1 MNNLSITISLTMI
14 ITLCGCSTG
23 GGGQKSSD
31 SGTTI
36 PPVITNQDDSIPPVI
51 TDQNNSSPP
60 WSSFAAQSQDPENFA
75 ALVRE
80 FETEEYAGMGALDM
94 INASSAYARGATGD
108 GVSIGV
114 IDSGVY
120 EEHAEFSRGSGDKI
134 TFAGSDYNSG
144 RPRTDEAL
152 GHGTIVAGVIAANR
166 DNNNFNSGFKMHG
179 VAFDASINAYEIPLG
194 SGDGPY
200 QPLEVDDVNFSTDN
214 YFASRFTTMA
224 NQAEIINMSFGFSGV
239 ITSYSAADI
248 ESAFSASLDALRQF
262 NKPRGDRSIFVIAAG
277 NAWNDLDE
285 FENTVDA
292 TSPELLPGLPYLF
305 PELKDHVLAVA
316 AVDSSGEISFYS
328 NHCGAAADFCL
339 SAPGGGDA
347 NGDGDFD
354 SDEIIWGPSPP
365 PADGEPE
372 RDYYAGT
379 IGTSFAAP
387 LVSGS
392 LALLKQMFPSV
403 GNHELVNRLLV
414 TANKTGIYSDSSI
427 YGQGLLDL
435 DTATRPVGSNA
446 VASGENLDS
455 GLVSLS
461 DSSINTFGGALGNSL
476 QTSLNNHSMAVFD
489 ELGFPFIQSASAL
502 IGNATNPSTSQSP
515 APKQRHSAQQ
525 LAEGTRIQTGA
536 SIDPW
541 QRDSL
546 SSNFAFNSIGLN
558 SFVPTPNSSPSDQLQ
573 PDYFALQTQNN
584 NGSERFAGI
593 NANPGWFFGIYADS
607 FVSPSTTNDDSSF
620 AAPWLRFARNG
631 ISSGGAIALGEGKL
645 RMGVFEG
652 AASWN
657 RYQPISENRGNGAMM
672 EYSLPS
678 KTGFGLSIQSG
689 FLNERDS
696 FLGTELGSA
705 LGQLENSET
714 LFAGINGHLQ
724 IRDNWQ
730 GLFALYS
737 GTTDSRISSSLFN
750 LNDSISSNSWSLGLS
765 GHSLWQRNDQLSIYL
780 AQPLRVDSGQATLQL
795 ASGRTLDRQVTYQT
809 VAIDLQPQGREQ
821 QLEMNYQFAWG
832 TATASA
838 RAEYIHQ
845 PNHSDQNSSYSEI
858 TFSLHMPIGR

>member
-1 MNNLSITISLTMI
+1 MNNLSVTTSLLTIIALSA
-14 ITLCGCSTG
+14 CSGG

-36 PPVITNQDDSIPPVI
+36 PPVVTNQD
-51 TDQNNSSPP
+51 NSTPP
-60 WSSFAAQSQDPENFA
+60 WSSFSAQAQDPSDLA
-75 ALVRE
+75 ALASD
-80 FETEEYAGMGALDM
+80 FETEEYDGMGGLDM
-94 INASSAYARGATGD
+94 INASSAYARGATGE
-108 GVSIGV
+108 GVSVGV

-120 EEHAEFSRGSGDKI
+120 EEHAEFMAGSGDKVEY
-134 TFAGSDYNSG
+134 AGSDYDSST
-144 RPRTDEAL
+144 PRTDAAL
-152 GHGTIVAGVIAANR
+152 DHGTLVAGVIAANR

-179 VAFDASINAYEIPLG
+179 VAFEADIVAYEIPLG
-194 SGDGPY
+194 SGGGPY
-200 QPLEVDDVNFSTDN
+200 QPLDVDDINFATDN
-214 YFASRFTTMA
+214 YFAERFTTMA
-224 NQAEIINMSFGFSGV
+224 NQSEIINMSFGFSGV
-239 ITSYSAADI
+239 ISSYSAAEL
-248 ESAFSASLDALRQF
+248 ESSFDLSIDALRQL
-262 NKPRGDRSIFVIAAG
+262 NKSRGNRSIFVIAAG

-285 FENTVDA
+285 FGNAVDA
-292 TSPELLPGLPYLF
+292 SSPELLPGLPYRF

-328 NHCGAAADFCL
+328 NHCGVASDFCL
-339 SAPGGGDA
+339 AAPGGGDA
-347 NGDGDFD
+347 NNDGNFD
-354 SDEIIWGPSPP
+354 GDEIIWGPSTP
-365 PADGEPE
+365 PADGQAD

-379 IGTSFAAP
+379 LGTSFAAP
-387 LVSGS
+387 MVSGS
-392 LALLKQMFPSV
+392 LALLKQLFPSV
-403 GNHELVNRLLV
+403 GNHELVNRLLT

-435 DTATRPVGSNA
+435 DAATRPVGSTA
-446 VASGENLDS
+446 VASGNNLDS
-455 GLVSLS
+455 GLVSLN
-461 DSSINTFGGALGNSL
+461 DSSISTFGGALGNSL
-476 QTSLNNHSMAVFD
+476 QASLNNHSMAVFD
-489 ELGFPFIQSASAL
+489 ELGFPFMQSARAL
-502 IGNATNPSTSQSP
+502 IGSATDPSARLSAT
-515 APKQRHSAQQ
+515 PKLHHSTQQ
-525 LAEGTRIQTGA
+525 LEGGTRIRAGA
-536 SIDPW
+536 SYT
-541 QRDSL
+541 ST
-546 SSNFAFNSIGLN
+546 SYESKSFN
-558 SFVPTPNSSPSDQLQ
+558 TAYSPLTNDQIQ

-607 FVSPSTTNDDSSF
+607 FVSPATTNDDSSF

-631 ISSGGAIALGEGKL
+631 WSSGGAIALGEGKL

-765 GHSLWQRNDQLSIYL
+765 GHSLWQHNDQLSIYL

>member
-1 MNNLSITISLTMI
+1 MNNLSVTTSLLTIIALSA
-14 ITLCGCSTG
+14 CSGG

-36 PPVITNQDDSIPPVI
+36 PPVVTNQD
-51 TDQNNSSPP
+51 NSTPP
-60 WSSFAAQSQDPENFA
+60 WSSFSAQAQDPSDLA
-75 ALVRE
+75 ALASD
-80 FETEEYAGMGALDM
+80 FETEEYDGMGGLDM
-94 INASSAYARGATGD
+94 INASSAYARGATGE
-108 GVSIGV
+108 GVSVGV

-120 EEHAEFSRGSGDKI
+120 EEHAEFSRGNGDKVEY
-134 TFAGSDYNSG
+134 AGSDYNSG
-144 RPRTDEAL
+144 TPRTDQAL
-152 GHGTIVAGVIAANR
+152 DHGTLVAGVIAANR

-179 VAFDASINAYEIPLG
+179 VAFEADIVAYEIPLG
-194 SGDGPY
+194 SGGGPY
-200 QPLEVDDVNFSTDN
+200 QPLDVDDINFATDN
-214 YFASRFTTMA
+214 YFAERFTTMA
-224 NQAEIINMSFGFSGV
+224 NQSEIINMSFGFSGV
-239 ITSYSAADI
+239 ISSYSAAEL
-248 ESAFSASLDALRQF
+248 ESSFDLSIDALRQL
-262 NKPRGDRSIFVIAAG
+262 NKSRGNRSIFVIAAG

-285 FENTVDA
+285 FGNAVDA
-292 TSPELLPGLPYLF
+292 SSPELLPGLPYRF

-328 NHCGAAADFCL
+328 NHCGVASDFCL
-339 SAPGGGDA
+339 AAPGGGDA
-347 NGDGDFD
+347 NNDGRFD
-354 SDEIIWGPSPP
+354 NDEIIWGPSTP
-365 PADGEPE
+365 PADGQAD

-379 IGTSFAAP
+379 LGTSFAAP
-387 LVSGS
+387 MVSGS
-392 LALLKQMFPSV
+392 LALLKQLFPSV
-403 GNHELVNRLLV
+403 GNHELVNRLLT

-435 DTATRPVGSNA
+435 DAATRPVGSTA
-446 VASGENLDS
+446 VASGNNLDS
-455 GLVSLS
+455 GLVSLN
-461 DSSINTFGGALGNSL
+461 DSSISTFGGALGNSL
-476 QTSLNNHSMAVFD
+476 QASLNNHSMAVFD
-489 ELGFPFIQSASAL
+489 ELGFPFMQSARAL
-502 IGNATNPSTSQSP
+502 IGSATDPSARLSAT
-515 APKQRHSAQQ
+515 PKLHHSTQQ
-525 LAEGTRIQTGA
+525 LEGGTRIRAGA
-536 SIDPW
+536 SYT
-541 QRDSL
+541 ST
-546 SSNFAFNSIGLN
+546 SYESKSFN
-558 SFVPTPNSSPSDQLQ
+558 TAYSPLTNDQIQ

-607 FVSPSTTNDDSSF
+607 FVSPATTNDDSSF

-631 ISSGGAIALGEGKL
+631 WSSGGAIALGEGKL

-765 GHSLWQRNDQLSIYL
+765 GHSLWQHNDQLSIYL

>member
-1 MNNLSITISLTMI
+1 
-14 ITLCGCSTG
+14 
-23 GGGQKSSD
+23 
-31 SGTTI
+31 
-36 PPVITNQDDSIPPVI
+36 
-51 TDQNNSSPP
+51 
-60 WSSFAAQSQDPENFA
+60 
-75 ALVRE
+75 
-80 FETEEYAGMGALDM
+80 
-94 INASSAYARGATGD
+94 
-108 GVSIGV
+108 
-114 IDSGVY
+114 
-120 EEHAEFSRGSGDKI
+120 
-134 TFAGSDYNSG
+134 
-144 RPRTDEAL
+144 
-152 GHGTIVAGVIAANR
+152 
-166 DNNNFNSGFKMHG
+166 MHG
-179 VAFDASINAYEIPLG
+179 VAFEADIVAYEIPLG
-194 SGDGPY
+194 SGGGPY
-200 QPLEVDDVNFSTDN
+200 QPLDVDDINFATDN
-214 YFASRFTTMA
+214 YFAERFTTMA
-224 NQAEIINMSFGFSGV
+224 NQSEIINMSFGFSGV
-239 ITSYSAADI
+239 ISSYSAAEL
-248 ESAFSASLDALRQF
+248 ESSFDLSIDALRQL
-262 NKPRGDRSIFVIAAG
+262 NKSRGNRSIFVIAAG

-285 FENTVDA
+285 FGNAVDA
-292 TSPELLPGLPYLF
+292 SSPELLPGLPYRF
-305 PELKDHVLAVA
+305 PELKDHMLAVA
-316 AVDSSGEISFYS
+316 AVDSSGKISFYS
-328 NHCGAAADFCL
+328 NHCGVAADFCL
-339 SAPGGGDA
+339 AAPGGGDA
-347 NGDGDFD
+347 NNDGNFD
-354 SDEIIWGPSPP
+354 NDEIIWGPSTP
-365 PADGEPE
+365 PADGQAD

-379 IGTSFAAP
+379 LGTSFAAP
-387 LVSGS
+387 MVSGS
-392 LALLKQMFPSV
+392 LALLKQLFPSV
-403 GNHELVNRLLV
+403 GNHELVNRLLA

-435 DTATRPVGSNA
+435 DAATRPVGSTA
-446 VASGENLDS
+446 VASGNNLDS
-455 GLVSLS
+455 GLVSLN
-461 DSSINTFGGALGNSL
+461 DSSISTFGGALGNSL
-476 QTSLNNHSMAVFD
+476 QASLNNHSMAVFD
-489 ELGFPFIQSASAL
+489 ELGFPFMQSARAL
-502 IGNATNPSTSQSP
+502 IGSATDPSARLSAT
-515 APKQRHSAQQ
+515 PKLHHSTQQ
-525 LAEGTRIQTGA
+525 LEGGTRIRAGA
-536 SIDPW
+536 SYT
-541 QRDSL
+541 ST
-546 SSNFAFNSIGLN
+546 SYESKSFN
-558 SFVPTPNSSPSDQLQ
+558 TAYSPLTNDQIQ

-607 FVSPSTTNDDSSF
+607 FVSPATTNDDSSF

-631 ISSGGAIALGEGKL
+631 WSSGGAIALGEGKL

-765 GHSLWQRNDQLSIYL
+765 GHSLWQHGDHLSIYL

>member
-1 MNNLSITISLTMI
+1 VNNLSVTISLLTI
-14 ITLCGCSTG
+14 IALSACSGG

-36 PPVITNQDDSIPPVI
+36 PPVVTNQD
-51 TDQNNSSPP
+51 NSTPP
-60 WSSFAAQSQDPENFA
+60 WSSFSAQAQDPSDLA
-75 ALVRE
+75 ALASD
-80 FETEEYAGMGALDM
+80 FETEEYDGMGGLDM
-94 INASSAYARGATGD
+94 INASSAYARGATGE
-108 GVSIGV
+108 GVSVGV

-120 EEHAEFSRGSGDKI
+120 EEHAEFSRGNGDKVEY
-134 TFAGSDYNSG
+134 AGSDYNSG
-144 RPRTDEAL
+144 TPRTDQAL
-152 GHGTIVAGVIAANR
+152 DHGTLVAGVIAANR

-179 VAFDASINAYEIPLG
+179 VAFEADIVAYEIPLG
-194 SGDGPY
+194 SGGGPY
-200 QPLEVDDVNFSTDN
+200 QPLDVDDINFATDN
-214 YFASRFTTMA
+214 YFAERFTTMA
-224 NQAEIINMSFGFSGV
+224 NQSEIINMSFGFSGV
-239 ITSYSAADI
+239 ISSYSAAEL
-248 ESAFSASLDALRQF
+248 ESSFDLSIDALRQL
-262 NKPRGDRSIFVIAAG
+262 NKSRGNRSIFVIAAG

-285 FENTVDA
+285 FGNAVDA
-292 TSPELLPGLPYLF
+292 SSPELLPGLPYRF

-328 NHCGAAADFCL
+328 NHCGVASDFCL
-339 SAPGGGDA
+339 AAPGGGDA
-347 NGDGDFD
+347 NNDGRFD
-354 SDEIIWGPSPP
+354 NDEIIWGPSTP
-365 PADGEPE
+365 PADGQAD

-379 IGTSFAAP
+379 LGTSFAAP
-387 LVSGS
+387 MVSGS
-392 LALLKQMFPSV
+392 LALLKQLFPSV
-403 GNHELVNRLLV
+403 GNHELVNRLLT

-435 DTATRPVGSNA
+435 DAATRPVGSTA
-446 VASGENLDS
+446 VASGNNLDS
-455 GLVSLS
+455 GLVSLN
-461 DSSINTFGGALGNSL
+461 DSSISTFGGALGNSL
-476 QTSLNNHSMAVFD
+476 QASLNNHSMAVFD
-489 ELGFPFIQSASAL
+489 ELGFPFMQSARAL
-502 IGNATNPSTSQSP
+502 IGSATDPSARLSAT
-515 APKQRHSAQQ
+515 PKLHHSTQQ
-525 LAEGTRIQTGA
+525 LEGGTRIRAGA
-536 SIDPW
+536 SYT
-541 QRDSL
+541 ST
-546 SSNFAFNSIGLN
+546 SYESKSFN
-558 SFVPTPNSSPSDQLQ
+558 TAYSPLTNDQIQ

-607 FVSPSTTNDDSSF
+607 FVSPATTNDDSSF

-631 ISSGGAIALGEGKL
+631 WSSGGAIALGEGKL

-795 ASGRTLDRQVTYQT
+795 ASGRTIDRQVTYQT
-809 VAIDLQPQGREQ
+809 VVIDLQPQGREQ

-832 TATASA
+832 RATASA

-845 PNHSDQNSSYSEI
+845 PNHSAQNSSYSEI
-858 TFSLHMPIGR
+858 TFSLQLPIGR

>member
-1 MNNLSITISLTMI
+1 MNNLSVTISLLTI
-14 ITLCGCSTG
+14 IALSACSGG

-36 PPVITNQDDSIPPVI
+36 PPVVTNQD
-51 TDQNNSSPP
+51 NSTPP
-60 WSSFAAQSQDPENFA
+60 WSSFSAQAQDPSDLA
-75 ALVRE
+75 ALASD
-80 FETEEYAGMGALDM
+80 FETEEYDGMGGLDM
-94 INASSAYARGATGD
+94 INASSAYARGATGE
-108 GVSIGV
+108 GVSVGV

-120 EEHAEFSRGSGDKI
+120 EEHAEFSRGNGDKVEY
-134 TFAGSDYNSG
+134 AGSDYNSG
-144 RPRTDEAL
+144 TPRTDQAL
-152 GHGTIVAGVIAANR
+152 DHGTLVAGVIAANR

-179 VAFDASINAYEIPLG
+179 VAFEADIVAYEIPLG
-194 SGDGPY
+194 SGGGPY
-200 QPLEVDDVNFSTDN
+200 QPLDVDDINFATDN
-214 YFASRFTTMA
+214 YFAERFTTMA
-224 NQAEIINMSFGFSGV
+224 NQSEIINMSFGFSGV
-239 ITSYSAADI
+239 ISSYSAAEL
-248 ESAFSASLDALRQF
+248 ESSFDLSIDALRQL
-262 NKPRGDRSIFVIAAG
+262 NKSRGNRSIFVIAAG

-285 FENTVDA
+285 FGNAVDA
-292 TSPELLPGLPYLF
+292 SSPELLPGLPYRF

-328 NHCGAAADFCL
+328 NHCGVASDFCL
-339 SAPGGGDA
+339 AAPGGGDA
-347 NGDGDFD
+347 NNDGRFD
-354 SDEIIWGPSPP
+354 NDEIIWGPSTP
-365 PADGEPE
+365 PADGQAD

-379 IGTSFAAP
+379 LGTSFAAP
-387 LVSGS
+387 MVSGS
-392 LALLKQMFPSV
+392 LALLKQLFPSV
-403 GNHELVNRLLV
+403 GNHELVNRLLT

-435 DTATRPVGSNA
+435 DAATRPVGSTA
-446 VASGENLDS
+446 VASGNNLDS
-455 GLVSLS
+455 GLVSLN
-461 DSSINTFGGALGNSL
+461 DSSISTFGGALGNSL
-476 QTSLNNHSMAVFD
+476 QASLNNHSMAVFD
-489 ELGFPFIQSASAL
+489 ELGFPFMQSARAL
-502 IGNATNPSTSQSP
+502 IGSATDPSARLSAT
-515 APKQRHSAQQ
+515 PKLHHSTQQ
-525 LAEGTRIQTGA
+525 LEGGTRIRAGA
-536 SIDPW
+536 SYT
-541 QRDSL
+541 ST
-546 SSNFAFNSIGLN
+546 SYESKSFN
-558 SFVPTPNSSPSDQLQ
+558 TAYSPLTNDQIQ

-607 FVSPSTTNDDSSF
+607 FVSPATTNDDSSF

-631 ISSGGAIALGEGKL
+631 WSSGGAIALGEGKL

-795 ASGRTLDRQVTYQT
+795 ASGRTIDRQVTYQT
-809 VAIDLQPQGREQ
+809 VVIDLQPQGREQ

-832 TATASA
+832 RATASA

-845 PNHSDQNSSYSEI
+845 PNHSAQNSSYSEI
-858 TFSLHMPIGR
+858 TFSLQLPIGR

>member
-1 MNNLSITISLTMI
+1 MNNLSVTISLLTI
-14 ITLCGCSTG
+14 IALSACSGG

-36 PPVITNQDDSIPPVI
+36 PPVVSNQDN
-51 TDQNNSSPP
+51 TTPP
-60 WSSFAAQSQDPENFA
+60 WSSFSAQAQDPSDLA
-75 ALVRE
+75 ALASD
-80 FETEEYAGMGALDM
+80 FETEEYDGMGGLDM
-94 INASSAYARGATGD
+94 INASSAYARGATGE
-108 GVSIGV
+108 GVSVGV

-120 EEHAEFSRGSGDKI
+120 EEHAEFSRGNGDKVEY
-134 TFAGSDYNSG
+134 AGSDYNSG
-144 RPRTDEAL
+144 TPRTDQAL
-152 GHGTIVAGVIAANR
+152 DHGTLVAGVIAANR

-179 VAFDASINAYEIPLG
+179 VAFEADIVAYEIPLG
-194 SGDGPY
+194 SGGGPY
-200 QPLEVDDVNFSTDN
+200 QPLDVDDINFATDN
-214 YFASRFTTMA
+214 YFAERFTTMA
-224 NQAEIINMSFGFSGV
+224 NQSEIINMSFGFSGV
-239 ITSYSAADI
+239 ISSYSAAEL
-248 ESAFSASLDALRQF
+248 ESSFDLSIDALRQL
-262 NKPRGDRSIFVIAAG
+262 NKSRGNRSIFVIAAG

-285 FENTVDA
+285 FGNAVDA
-292 TSPELLPGLPYLF
+292 SSPELLPGLPYRF
-305 PELKDHVLAVA
+305 PELKDHMLAVA
-316 AVDSSGEISFYS
+316 AVDSSGKISFYS
-328 NHCGAAADFCL
+328 NHCGVAADFCL
-339 SAPGGGDA
+339 AAPGGGDA
-347 NGDGDFD
+347 NNDGNFD
-354 SDEIIWGPSPP
+354 NDEIIWGPSTPP
-365 PADGEPE
+365 IDGEPNS
-372 RDYYAGT
+372 DYYAGT
-379 IGTSFAAP
+379 LGTSFAAP

-607 FVSPSTTNDDSSF
+607 FVSPATTNDDSSF
-620 AAPWLRFARNG
+620 SAPWLRFARNG
-631 ISSGGAIALGEGKL
+631 WSSGGAIALGEGKL

-652 AASWN
+652 TASWN

-765 GHSLWQRNDQLSIYL
+765 GHSLWQHNDQLSIYL

-795 ASGRTLDRQVTYQT
+795 ASGRTIDRQVTYQT

-832 TATASA
+832 RATASA

-845 PNHSDQNSSYSEI
+845 PNHSAQNSSYSEI
-858 TFSLHMPIGR
+858 TFSLQLPIGR

>member
-1 MNNLSITISLTMI
+1 MNNLSVTTSLLTIIALSA
-14 ITLCGCSTG
+14 CSGG

-36 PPVITNQDDSIPPVI
+36 PPVVTNQD
-51 TDQNNSSPP
+51 NSTPP
-60 WSSFAAQSQDPENFA
+60 WSSFSAQAQDPSDLA
-75 ALVRE
+75 ALASD
-80 FETEEYAGMGALDM
+80 FETEEYDGMGGLDM
-94 INASSAYARGATGD
+94 INASSAYARGATGE
-108 GVSIGV
+108 GVSVGV

-120 EEHAEFSRGSGDKI
+120 EEHAEFSRGNGDKVEY
-134 TFAGSDYNSG
+134 AGSDYNSG
-144 RPRTDEAL
+144 TPRTDQAL
-152 GHGTIVAGVIAANR
+152 DHGTLVAGVIAANR

-179 VAFDASINAYEIPLG
+179 VAFEADIVAYEIPLG
-194 SGDGPY
+194 SGGGPY
-200 QPLEVDDVNFSTDN
+200 QPLDVDDINFATDN
-214 YFASRFTTMA
+214 YFAERFTTMA
-224 NQAEIINMSFGFSGV
+224 NQSEIINMSFGFSGV
-239 ITSYSAADI
+239 ISSYSAAEL
-248 ESAFSASLDALRQF
+248 ESSFDLSIDALRQL
-262 NKPRGDRSIFVIAAG
+262 NKSRGNRSIFVIAAG

-285 FENTVDA
+285 FGNAVDA
-292 TSPELLPGLPYLF
+292 SSPELLPGLPYRF

-328 NHCGAAADFCL
+328 NHCGVASDFCL
-339 SAPGGGDA
+339 AAPGGGDA
-347 NGDGDFD
+347 NNDGNFD
-354 SDEIIWGPSPP
+354 GDEIIWGPSTP
-365 PADGEPE
+365 PADGQAD

-379 IGTSFAAP
+379 LGTSFAAP
-387 LVSGS
+387 MVSGS
-392 LALLKQMFPSV
+392 LALLKQLFPSV
-403 GNHELVNRLLV
+403 GNHELVNRLLT

-435 DTATRPVGSNA
+435 DAATRPVGSTA
-446 VASGENLDS
+446 VASGNNLDS
-455 GLVSLS
+455 GLVSLN
-461 DSSINTFGGALGNSL
+461 DSSISTFGGALGNSL
-476 QTSLNNHSMAVFD
+476 QASLNNHSMAVFD
-489 ELGFPFIQSASAL
+489 ELGFPFMQSARAL
-502 IGNATNPSTSQSP
+502 IGSATDPSARLSAT
-515 APKQRHSAQQ
+515 PKLHHSTQQ
-525 LAEGTRIQTGA
+525 LEGGTRIRAGA
-536 SIDPW
+536 SYT
-541 QRDSL
+541 ST
-546 SSNFAFNSIGLN
+546 SYESKSFN
-558 SFVPTPNSSPSDQLQ
+558 TAYSPLTNDQIQ

-607 FVSPSTTNDDSSF
+607 FVSPATTNDDSSF

-631 ISSGGAIALGEGKL
+631 WSSGGAIALGEGKL

-730 GLFALYS
+730 GLFTLYS

-765 GHSLWQRNDQLSIYL
+765 GHSLWQHNDQLSIYL

>member
-1 MNNLSITISLTMI
+1 MNNLSVTISLLTI
-14 ITLCGCSTG
+14 IALSACSGG

-36 PPVITNQDDSIPPVI
+36 PPVVTNQD
-51 TDQNNSSPP
+51 NSTPP
-60 WSSFAAQSQDPENFA
+60 WSSFSAQAQDPSDLA
-75 ALVRE
+75 ALASD
-80 FETEEYAGMGALDM
+80 FETEEYDGMGGLDM
-94 INASSAYARGATGD
+94 INASSAYARGATGE
-108 GVSIGV
+108 GVSVGV

-120 EEHAEFSRGSGDKI
+120 EEHAEFSRGNGDKVEY
-134 TFAGSDYNSG
+134 AGSDYNSG
-144 RPRTDEAL
+144 TPRTDQAL
-152 GHGTIVAGVIAANR
+152 DHGTLVAGVIAANR

-179 VAFDASINAYEIPLG
+179 VAFEADIVAYEIPLG
-194 SGDGPY
+194 SGGGPY
-200 QPLEVDDVNFSTDN
+200 QPLDVDDINFATDN
-214 YFASRFTTMA
+214 YFAERFTTMA
-224 NQAEIINMSFGFSGV
+224 NQSEIINMSFGFSGV
-239 ITSYSAADI
+239 ISSYSAAEL
-248 ESAFSASLDALRQF
+248 ESSFDLSIDALRQL
-262 NKPRGDRSIFVIAAG
+262 NKSRGNRSIFVIAAG

-285 FENTVDA
+285 FGNAVDA
-292 TSPELLPGLPYLF
+292 SSPELLPGLPYRF

-328 NHCGAAADFCL
+328 NHCGVASDFCL
-339 SAPGGGDA
+339 AAPGGGDA
-347 NGDGDFD
+347 NNDGNFD
-354 SDEIIWGPSPP
+354 GDEIIWGPSTP
-365 PADGEPE
+365 PADGQAD

-379 IGTSFAAP
+379 LGTSFAAP
-387 LVSGS
+387 MVSGS
-392 LALLKQMFPSV
+392 LALLKQLFPSV
-403 GNHELVNRLLV
+403 GNHELVNRLLT

-435 DTATRPVGSNA
+435 DAATRPVGSTA
-446 VASGENLDS
+446 VASGNNLDS
-455 GLVSLS
+455 GLVSLN
-461 DSSINTFGGALGNSL
+461 DSSISTFGGALGNSL
-476 QTSLNNHSMAVFD
+476 QASLNNHSMAVFD
-489 ELGFPFIQSASAL
+489 ELGFPFMQSARAL
-502 IGNATNPSTSQSP
+502 IGSATDPSARLSAT
-515 APKQRHSAQQ
+515 PKLHHSTQQ
-525 LAEGTRIQTGA
+525 LEGGTRIRAGA
-536 SIDPW
+536 SYT
-541 QRDSL
+541 ST
-546 SSNFAFNSIGLN
+546 SYESKSFN
-558 SFVPTPNSSPSDQLQ
+558 TAYSPLTNDQIQ

-607 FVSPSTTNDDSSF
+607 FVSPATTNDDSSF

-631 ISSGGAIALGEGKL
+631 WSSGGAIALGEGKL

-730 GLFALYS
+730 GLFTLYS

-765 GHSLWQRNDQLSIYL
+765 GHSLWQHNDQLSIYL

>member
-14 ITLCGCSTG
+14 IALCGCSTG

-435 DTATRPVGSNA
+435 DAATRPVGAMA
-446 VASGENLDS
+446 VASGNSLDS
-455 GLVSLS
+455 DLVPLNQ
-461 DSSINTFGGALGNSL
+461 SSISTFGGALGNSL
-476 QTSLNNHSMAVFD
+476 QSALGEHSMAVFD

-502 IGNATNPSTSQSP
+502 IGNSRASPKTSGLRHSSEQFEGGSRIQVGAAIDHWQANSRPGFYSDNPS
-515 APKQRHSAQQ
+515 
-525 LAEGTRIQTGA
+525 
-536 SIDPW
+536 DP
-541 QRDSL
+541 
-546 SSNFAFNSIGLN
+546 I
-558 SFVPTPNSSPSDQLQ
+558 Q
-573 PDYFALQTQNN
+573 PDYFALQTQNSQ
-584 NGSERFAGI
+584 GGERFAGI
-593 NANPGWFFGIYADS
+593 NANPGWFFGVYADA
-607 FVSPSTTNDDSSF
+607 FVSPGTTNDDSSF

-631 ISSGGAIALGEGKL
+631 WSSGGAIALGEGKL
-645 RMGVFEG
+645 RLGVFEG
-652 AASWN
+652 SASWN
-657 RYQPISENRGNGAMM
+657 RFQPINDHRGNGAMM
-672 EYSLPS
+672 EYSL
-678 KTGFGLSIQSG
+678 TIDNQALGLSIQSG
-689 FLNERDS
+689 FVNERDT

-714 LFAGINGHLQ
+714 YFTGINGHLQ
-724 IRDNWQ
+724 IRENWQ

-737 GTTDSRISSSLFN
+737 GTTDSGLEQGKNAGFLDLDSS
-750 LNDSISSNSWSLGLS
+750 IASSSWSLGLS
-765 GHSLWQRNDQLSIYL
+765 GHSLWKHNDQLSIYL
-780 AQPLRVDSGQATLQL
+780 AQPLRIERGQASLQL
-795 ASGRTLDRQVTYQT
+795 ASGRTVDRQVIYQT
-809 VAIDLQPQGREQ
+809 VTIDLQPQGREQ

-832 TATASA
+832 RATAFA
-838 RAEYIHQ
+838 RAEYTHQ
-845 PNHSDQNSSYSEI
+845 PNHNNQNSSYAEI
-858 TFSLHMPIGR
+858 SFSLHMPIGR

>member
-1 MNNLSITISLTMI
+1 MNNLSVTTSLLTIIALSA
-14 ITLCGCSTG
+14 CSGG

-36 PPVITNQDDSIPPVI
+36 PPVVTNQD
-51 TDQNNSSPP
+51 NSTPP
-60 WSSFAAQSQDPENFA
+60 WSSFSAQAQDPSDLA
-75 ALVRE
+75 ALASD
-80 FETEEYAGMGALDM
+80 FETEEYDGMGGLDM
-94 INASSAYARGATGD
+94 INASSAYARGATGE
-108 GVSIGV
+108 GVSVGV

-120 EEHAEFSRGSGDKI
+120 EEHAEFSRGNGDKVEY
-134 TFAGSDYNSG
+134 AGSDYNSG
-144 RPRTDEAL
+144 TPRTDQAL
-152 GHGTIVAGVIAANR
+152 DHGTLVAGVIAANR

-179 VAFDASINAYEIPLG
+179 VAFEADIVAYEIPLG
-194 SGDGPY
+194 SGGGPY
-200 QPLEVDDVNFSTDN
+200 QPLDVDDINFATDN
-214 YFASRFTTMA
+214 YFAERFTTMA
-224 NQAEIINMSFGFSGV
+224 NQSEIINMSFGFSGV
-239 ITSYSAADI
+239 ISSYSAAEL
-248 ESAFSASLDALRQF
+248 ESSFDLSIDALRQL
-262 NKPRGDRSIFVIAAG
+262 NKSRGNRSIFVIAAG

-285 FENTVDA
+285 FGNAVDA
-292 TSPELLPGLPYLF
+292 SSPELLPGLPYRF

-328 NHCGAAADFCL
+328 NHCGVASDFCL
-339 SAPGGGDA
+339 AAPGGGDA
-347 NGDGDFD
+347 NNDGNFD
-354 SDEIIWGPSPP
+354 GDEIIWGPSTP
-365 PADGEPE
+365 PADGQAD

-379 IGTSFAAP
+379 LGTSFAAP
-387 LVSGS
+387 MVSGS
-392 LALLKQMFPSV
+392 LALLKQLFPSV
-403 GNHELVNRLLV
+403 GNHELVNRLLT

-435 DTATRPVGSNA
+435 DAATRPVGSTA
-446 VASGENLDS
+446 VASGNNLDS
-455 GLVSLS
+455 GLVSLN
-461 DSSINTFGGALGNSL
+461 DSSISTFGGALGNSL
-476 QTSLNNHSMAVFD
+476 QASLNNHSMAVFD
-489 ELGFPFIQSASAL
+489 ELGFPFMQSARAL
-502 IGNATNPSTSQSP
+502 IGSATDPSARLSAT
-515 APKQRHSAQQ
+515 PKLHHSTQQ
-525 LAEGTRIQTGA
+525 LEGGTRIRAGA
-536 SIDPW
+536 SYT
-541 QRDSL
+541 ST
-546 SSNFAFNSIGLN
+546 SYESKSFN
-558 SFVPTPNSSPSDQLQ
+558 TAYSPLTNDQIQ

-607 FVSPSTTNDDSSF
+607 FVSPATTNDDSSF

-631 ISSGGAIALGEGKL
+631 WSSGGAIALGEGKL

-765 GHSLWQRNDQLSIYL
+765 GHSLWQHNDQLSIYL